1 MNIEQLKTEIK
12 RIEGIYMA
20 PQSFKQYKNY
30 WLPENIVRESK
41 NVLSLGVH
49 RDVGWEQ
56 SMLRDNANL
65 NIHCY
70 DPTPDTVRLFKE
82 DFYGKNNMT
91 YHQIAYAKDNGA
103 MKFYYDKNDLSKCYS
118 LLPLPQFGENP
129 EHIEV
134 PTKNLKTIMIDD
146 MPEVDIIKADI
157 EGVWFDFCREILDNN
172 INFKAFLIEFEVKLI
187 DNEES
192 LKQYED
198 LLKEFK
204 SKGYS
209 IYLNR
214 PRDKCLSE
222 AIILNEKA
230 I

>member
-12 RIEGIYMA
+12 RLEGIYMG

-91 YHQIAYAKDNGA
+91 YHQIAYAKDNGT

-134 PTKNLKTIMIDD
+134 PTKNLKTIIQDD
-146 MPEVDIIKADI
+146 MPQVDIIKADI

-222 AIILNEKA
+222 AIILKYK
-230 I
+230 

>member
-20 PQSFKQYKNY
+20 PQSFKKHKNY

-91 YHQIAYAKDNGA
+91 YHQIAYAKDNGT
-103 MKFYYDKNDLSKCYS
+103 MKFYYDKNDLSRCYS

-134 PTKNLKTIMIDD
+134 PTKNLKTIMTDD

>member
-91 YHQIAYAKDNGA
+91 YHQIAYAKDNGT
-103 MKFYYDKNDLSKCYS
+103 MKFYYDKNDLSRCYS

-134 PTKNLKTIMIDD
+134 PTKNLKTIIQDD
-146 MPEVDIIKADI
+146 MPQVDIIKADI

>member
-12 RIEGIYMA
+12 RLEGIYMG

-30 WLPENIVRESK
+30 WLPEYIVKESK

-91 YHQIAYAKDNGA
+91 YHQVAYAKDNGT

-134 PTKNLKTIMIDD
+134 PTKNLKTIMADD

-157 EGVWFDFCREILDNN
+157 EGVWFDFCREILDNK

-187 DNEES
+187 DNETS
-192 LKQYED
+192 LKQYEN
-198 LLKEFK
+198 LLKEFNE
-204 SKGYS
+204 GPYEVF
-209 IYLNR
+209 LNR

-222 AIILNEKA
+222 AIILKYK
-230 I
+230 

>member
-91 YHQIAYAKDNGA
+91 YHQIAYAKDNGT

-134 PTKNLKTIMIDD
+134 PTKNLKTIMTDD

-204 SKGYS
+204 
-209 IYLNR
+209 
-214 PRDKCLSE
+214 
-222 AIILNEKA
+222 
-230 I
+230 